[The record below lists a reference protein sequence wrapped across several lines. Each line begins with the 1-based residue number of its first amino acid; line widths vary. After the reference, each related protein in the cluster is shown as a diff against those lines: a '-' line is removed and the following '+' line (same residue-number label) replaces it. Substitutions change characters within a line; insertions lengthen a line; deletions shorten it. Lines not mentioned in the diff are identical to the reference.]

1 MKYKIFSKQNF
12 SLQCP
17 GTTTCVVAKPLVF
30 ITPMR
35 YIPYTFFCLINLI
48 LARPSLLSSI
58 LLDASNPITKFSPEI
73 SSKYLLWW
81 LMPSVAIIKTL
92 GGWIMARIY
101 LDTLDTSICLNSCRY
116 IELWGWQFMWG
127 FQSSLGGWTSTYW
140 GYEFGDV
147 SDYWRK
153 GSYFPLSLPLSG

>member
-1 MKYKIFSKQNF
+1 MRDDSPWDKEGFRLRNIRFHQTVSRKKTFILVTLTVLDFDVHLNMKYKIFSKQNF

-58 LLDASNPITKFSPEI
+58 CWMPTTQSPNFHLRSVLNTYFDDWCHLWL
-73 SSKYLLWW
+73 SSKLWE
-81 LMPSVAIIKTL
+81 A
-92 GGWIMARIY
+92 G
-101 LDTLDTSICLNSCRY
+101 
-116 IELWGWQFMWG
+116 
-127 FQSSLGGWTSTYW
+127 
-140 GYEFGDV
+140 
-147 SDYWRK
+147 
-153 GSYFPLSLPLSG
+153 